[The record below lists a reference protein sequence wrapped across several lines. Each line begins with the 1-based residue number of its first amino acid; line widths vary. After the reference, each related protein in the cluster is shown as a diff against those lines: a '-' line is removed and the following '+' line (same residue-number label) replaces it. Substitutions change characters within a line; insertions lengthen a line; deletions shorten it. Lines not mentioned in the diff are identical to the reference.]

1 MDAITSTKLI
11 IAFKS
16 ALLLGFFALV
26 FWYGYRRFFW
36 KSADARK
43 LFFAFNAIFL
53 PLIITKFL
61 IGVLYKGYIPELL
74 FFYALPSPKLIGI
87 GWFGLATGAAA
98 VFLHFRKKI
107 EALSTPKFLCSLF
120 LVFFIF
126 SVSVAGIREGPTS
139 VADPFTRTYWEYT
152 GFLPQIESASDFLRN
167 YVDTISDP
175 ALSVARHA
183 TTHPPGYT
191 LTLYA
196 LSKAFSA
203 SHLALALLV
212 IALGGLSLAPLFFF
226 FRNALPEH
234 EARRAL
240 QVFAFAP
247 GFVMMSATSMESV
260 LLLFT
265 SLALALCFAG
275 WKRNLALALL
285 GAVAAALALFSN
297 FLFLLLVPFFAFLL
311 WQAVS
316 EKTETRAR
324 ILVFLRAL
332 SSAAAVAL
340 IFFALLK
347 GFGYSI
353 AENFFVSRALNS
365 EAVGAYYTFSSFFIF
380 LFINILDFLFYF
392 GLPLVILFFKGLPET
407 FRGSSPVFKAGVTL
421 AVLLLT
427 LPLFQGN
434 IGRLWLFI
442 LPIFMLFQNKLFK
455 EEHQSLFPPFA
466 ALTAFQIMVTQ
477 IVFYTFF

>member
-1 MDAITSTKLI
+1 MDPITSAKLI

-16 ALLLGFFALV
+16 ALLLGFFVLV

-43 LFFAFNAIFL
+43 LFALFSAIFF
-53 PLIITKFL
+53 PLVIAKFL
-61 IGVLYKGYIPELL
+61 IGVFYKGYIPELM
-74 FFYALPSPKLIGI
+74 FFYAIPSPKLLGI
-87 GWFGLATGAAA
+87 GWFLLAAGVVT

-107 EALSTPKFLCSLF
+107 ETLSTPKFLAGLF
-120 LVFFIF
+120 LVFLVF
-126 SVSVAGIREGPTS
+126 SVSVSGMREGLKS

-152 GFLPQIESASDFLRN
+152 GFLPQIESASDFLRK

-191 LTLYA
+191 MALYA
-196 LSKAFSA
+196 LQKAFSVG
-203 SHLALALLV
+203 HLGLALLV
-212 IALGGLSLAPLFFF
+212 IALGGLSLAPLLLF
-226 FRNALPEH
+226 FRQVLPELP
-234 EARRAL
+234 ARRAL
-240 QVFAFAP
+240 QVFSFAP

-260 LLLFT
+260 FLLLT

-275 WKRNLALALL
+275 WKRNLSLALL
-285 GAVAAALALFSN
+285 GGTAAALALFSN

-316 EKTETRAR
+316 ERTETRER
-324 ILVFLRAL
+324 VFVLLRAL
-332 SSAAAVAL
+332 SSAAVVAL
-340 IFFALLK
+340 FFFALEK

-353 AENFFVSRALNS
+353 TDNFLVSRVFNS
-365 EAVGAYYTFSSFFIF
+365 DAVGAYYALSFFFVF
-380 LFINILDFLFYF
+380 LFINITDFLFHA
-392 GLPLVILFFKGLPET
+392 GLPLAIIFFKGLPAT
-407 FRGSSPVFKAGVTL
+407 FTESSPVFKAGVAL
-421 AVLLLT
+421 AALLLT

-442 LPIFMLFQNKLFK
+442 LPIFMVCATRLFRD
-455 EEHQSLFPPFA
+455 EEPSLLGPFV
-466 ALTAFQIMVTQ
+466 ALTAFQIALTQ